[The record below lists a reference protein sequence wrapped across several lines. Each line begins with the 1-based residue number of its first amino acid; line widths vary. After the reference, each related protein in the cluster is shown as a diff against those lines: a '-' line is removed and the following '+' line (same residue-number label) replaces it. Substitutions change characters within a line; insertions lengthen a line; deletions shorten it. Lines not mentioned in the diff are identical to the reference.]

1 MTKTVIFFTATANPS
16 VNELAAIA
24 KLQKLAT
31 PAYNVLVRKGDVA
44 AEQLYGAGKAPADFV
59 AFVSP
64 MTKPAAYSAVTTL
77 DPDNPPALADD
88 MPTTMALWSSGKKYS
103 GCTVTGSG
111 TFATPTIVNGVVT
124 GIVLSSS

>member
-1 MTKTVIFFTATANPS
+1 MTKKVLFFLAGATPT
-16 VNELAAIA
+16 VNEAAAIA
-24 KLQKLAT
+24 KLEKLAS
-31 PAYNVLVRKGDVA
+31 NGLEIGVRKGDVS
-44 AEQLYGAGKAPADFV
+44 AEFNYGSGPEACDFV

-64 MTKPAAYSAVTTL
+64 MTKPAAYSAKTTY
-77 DPDNPPALADD
+77 DPDTPPALGDN
-88 MPTTMALWSSGKKYS
+88 MPTTMALWSSGKKYA

>member
-1 MTKTVIFFTATANPS
+1 MAKTIIFFTAGENPT

-24 KLQKLAT
+24 KLNKLAL
-31 PAYNVLVRKGDVA
+31 PALNVKVKRGDVA
-44 AEQLYGAGKAPADFV
+44 ADQLYGAGKDTPDYV

-64 MTKPAAYSAVTTL
+64 MTKPAAYSAVTTF
-77 DPDNPPALADD
+77 DPDKPPALSDD
-88 MPTTMALWSSGKKYS
+88 MPTTMALWSSGQKYS

>member
-1 MTKTVIFFTATANPS
+1 MTKKVLFFLAGEKPT
-16 VNELAAIA
+16 VNEAAAIA
-24 KLQKLAT
+24 KLETLA
-31 PAYNVLVRKGDVA
+31 AKGIEIGVRKGDVA
-44 AEQLYGAGKAPADFV
+44 ADFNYGAGPEACDFV

-64 MTKPAAYSAVTTL
+64 MTKPSAYSAKTTF
-77 DPDNPPALADD
+77 DPDKPPALGDN
-88 MPTTMALWSSGKKYS
+88 MPTTMALWASGQKYS